1 VRFALVSDI
10 HGNLSA
16 LEAVVADLR
25 RRGVELV
32 LHGGDLALM
41 GPRPAEVVDRIAE
54 LGWPGVV
61 GNTDELL
68 WRPGE
73 HNLQLA
79 RAPKLA
85 TLLGLL
91 FDAYAPVTRA
101 ALGEDRL
108 SWLRGLPAEQRVGGW
123 AIVHAAPG
131 DLWRAPQPTAEDAT
145 MADVYGPLG
154 ARHAIYGHIHRPFTR
169 RLSGGLIVANA
180 GSVGMPWDG
189 DPRASY
195 LLVEDDAARVVRV
208 SYDVES
214 EARAL
219 EATRHPDADRLAEM
233 RRRGRFIPPPDGGST
248 TRTG

>member
-1 VRFALVSDI
+1 MRFALVSDI

-41 GPRPAEVVDRIAE
+41 GARPAEVVDRIAE
-54 LGWPGVV
+54 LGWAGVV

-73 HNLQLA
+73 HDRQLA
-79 RAPKLA
+79 RAPKLVA
-85 TLLGLL
+85 LLGLL
-91 FDAYAPVTRA
+91 FHAYAPVTHA
-101 ALGEDRL
+101 ALGEERMA
-108 SWLRGLPAEQRVGGW
+108 WLRALPAEQRVGDW

-131 DLWRAPQPTAEDAT
+131 DLWLAPQPTADDAK
-145 MADVYGPLG
+145 MAGVYGALG
-154 ARHAIYGHIHRPFTR
+154 AQHAIYGHIHRPFTR
-169 RLSGGLIVANA
+169 RLTGGLLVANA

-195 LLVEDDAARVVRV
+195 LMVEDHTARIPCGVRRRTRGPSARGRPASRRRAPGGDAAPRP
-208 SYDVES
+208 
-214 EARAL
+214 L
-219 EATRHPDADRLAEM
+219 HP
-233 RRRGRFIPPPDGGST
+233 P
-248 TRTG
+248 